1 MSDARVLNVDDNAAQ
16 RYAVSRMLRDAGF
29 EVLEASS
36 GEHALSMLGERPAL
50 VLLDVHMP
58 GLSGYEVCR
67 RIKEDPRNEGV
78 LVVQI
83 SAIYTT
89 PDERLRGLEGG
100 ADGYLTQPYEG
111 RELIALIRTLLRLRG
126 DQSERLAI
134 IRGEQEARALAESA
148 RDRIEFLARASE
160 VLASTLEFD
169 DTLHQ
174 VANLTVPRLAD
185 WCIVDLVDD
194 AGRVQRAQVVHSRP
208 MASDLLRRVRDAV
221 PRMDDGV
228 GPGWVMRRQ
237 QPVLGKDGFEAALSE
252 ELDRLLGVRSFVQA
266 PMRLH
271 GRAVGV
277 ITLMFTRSDRLY
289 RDEDMGLV
297 CDLASRAAAALQ
309 NARLYREARRAARI
323 RDDLL
328 AIVSHDMRTPLGV
341 VAMQAQRLP
350 RMSNEPAVT
359 AAAAMIQRATD
370 QMGRLIGDL
379 LDLASI
385 ERGRLS
391 IELRPVDAV
400 PVIAEVAAMFEEPAR
415 ARDVNLLVTPP
426 AALAVLADRARL
438 MQILTNLIDNA
449 IKFTPAGGTVQVAV
463 AADGGNSRFTVT
475 DDGPGVAPDQV
486 RHLFD
491 PFWQARDDARGRGL
505 GLYIARGLVTA
516 HGGTISVD
524 SRPGA
529 GTRMSFTLPLA
540 PEGGAPALAG
550 DRRQN

>member
-29 EVLEASS
+29 EVLEATS
-36 GEHALSMLGERPAL
+36 GEQALTLLDERPAL

-67 RIKEDPRNEGV
+67 RIKEDPRNAGI
-78 LVVQI
+78 LVIQI

-89 PDERLRGLEGG
+89 PEERLRGLEGG
-100 ADGYLTQPYEG
+100 ADGYLAQPYEG
-111 RELIALIRTLLRLRG
+111 RELIALIRTLLRLRQ

-134 IRGEQEARALAESA
+134 IRGEQEARALAEAA

-160 VLASTLEFD
+160 VLASTLEFE
-169 DTLHQ
+169 DTLRQ

-194 AGRVQRAQVVHSRP
+194 AGRIQRAQVVHSRP
-208 MASDLLRRVRDAV
+208 VATDALQRVRDAV
-221 PRMDDGV
+221 PRIDDGV

-237 QPVLGKDGFEAALSE
+237 QAVLGKDGFEAALSD
-252 ELDRLLGVRSFVQA
+252 ELDQALGVRSFVQA
-266 PMRLH
+266 PMKLH

-277 ITLMFTRSDRLY
+277 ITLMFARSDRLY
-289 RDEDMGLV
+289 RDDDLGLL

-309 NARLYREARRAARI
+309 NARLYSEARRAARI

-341 VAMQAQRLP
+341 VTMQAQRLA
-350 RMSNEPAVT
+350 RTSDPAVT
-359 AAAAMIQRATD
+359 GAAAMIQRATD
-370 QMGRLIGDL
+370 QMGRLMGDL

-391 IELRPVDAV
+391 IELHPVEA
-400 PVIAEVAAMFEEPAR
+400 AALLGEVGAMFEEPAR
-415 ARDVNLLVTPP
+415 ARGIAVEVPP
-426 AALAVLADRARL
+426 PPPISVLGDRARL
-438 MQILTNLIDNA
+438 LQILTNLIDNA
-449 IKFTPAGGTVQVAV
+449 VKFTPSGGRVRVELSATGRTAQ
-463 AADGGNSRFTVT
+463 FTVA
-475 DDGPGVAPDQV
+475 DDGPGIAARDIG
-486 RHLFD
+486 HLFD

-505 GLYIARGLVTA
+505 GLYIARGLVIA
-516 HGGTISVD
+516 HGGNISVD
-524 SRPGA
+524 SKPGA
-529 GTRMSFTLPLA
+529 GTRMTFTLPLA
-540 PEGGAPALAG
+540 PEGHAPDLAG
-550 DRRQN
+550 RRRQG